1 MNDRVSKGVGPL
13 KKAGVWLLLILVS
26 VSSFFLTNMMMSKG
40 QHATQSQD
48 QASLSCLV
56 IVTVVLALFS
66 LLAGIVIYIIVL
78 ATHCFTFNFEKPVW
92 NSSLKARLYVSNIL
106 VGTALLLG
114 FAGIATAIAGPL
126 LINFLG
132 LSREI
137 SLLIPFLVV
146 FIPCQILLAWTNIWN
161 PLICS
166 LTRKRLLAIGYT
178 QDEIKTGICA
188 GVSDPTI
195 SSMKK
200 FSMIEDDIGL
210 LWITPQCIRYRGDL
224 QTFEIDH
231 SQLTEIERLVDK
243 GSMAAYAGAVH
254 IILHW
259 KDDRGE
265 HTKRLH
271 LENYWTLSSLAGL
284 YDKFALR
291 LSEWEK
297 GAAS

>member
-13 KKAGVWLLLILVS
+13 KKLEYGFFLFWYQFHPS
-26 VSSFFLTNMMMSKG
+26 FLTNMMMSKG

-78 ATHCFTFNFEKPVW
+78 ATHCFTFNFEKR
-92 NSSLKARLYVSNIL
+92 S
-106 VGTALLLG
+106 GTPHSKPGYMSAISWWEQPLLLG

-166 LTRKRLLAIGYT
+166 LTRKRLLAMGYT

-195 SSMKK
+195 SSM
-200 FSMIEDDIGL
+200 
-210 LWITPQCIRYRGDL
+210 R
-224 QTFEIDH
+224 
-231 SQLTEIERLVDK
+231 
-243 GSMAAYAGAVH
+243 
-254 IILHW
+254 
-259 KDDRGE
+259 
-265 HTKRLH
+265 
-271 LENYWTLSSLAGL
+271 SSP
-284 YDKFALR
+284 
-291 LSEWEK
+291 
-297 GAAS
+297 